1 MHGLIGQQW
10 WFSTAMLHV
19 VLDNKNTNKEVKRM
33 DWEMG
38 TKLTA
43 MGVSRISSRK
53 MLMSL
58 TNMSSMT

>member
-1 MHGLIGQQW
+1 
-10 WFSTAMLHV
+10 
-19 VLDNKNTNKEVKRM
+19 M

-38 TKLTA
+38 IKLTA

>member
-1 MHGLIGQQW
+1 
-10 WFSTAMLHV
+10 
-19 VLDNKNTNKEVKRM
+19 M

-38 TKLTA
+38 IKLTA

-58 TNMSSMT
+58 TNMSSMTQRSNVLFEPAPNGKMGATITQLGAQMQR